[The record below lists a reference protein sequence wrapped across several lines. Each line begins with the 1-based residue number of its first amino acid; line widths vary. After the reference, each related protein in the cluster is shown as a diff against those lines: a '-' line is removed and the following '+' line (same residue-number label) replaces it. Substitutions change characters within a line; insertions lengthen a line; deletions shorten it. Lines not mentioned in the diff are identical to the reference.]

1 MNGHLFM
8 KPFKNVS
15 YEECLNGDFED
26 QVKLGITCINKVEI
40 MESDQ

>member
-8 KPFKNVS
+8 KPFQNAN
-15 YEECLNGDFED
+15 YDECINGNFSG

-40 MESDQ
+40 TEDI